1 MSRVSCALLITFG
14 ILAGPAAVAQSYS
27 YTASLLGGVGGSFD
41 ADPDPGF
48 GNPGF
53 QLGFSWL
60 TERKTHVGV
69 RLGRLDF
76 GSDRLES
83 LVDSDLTYLS
93 LAGEYRFTESYY
105 ESGVYLGLGLY
116 SVDGTPVTVGA
127 SDGDS
132 GLGLVLGVT
141 GEFPINRRFAI
152 LVDVAGHFAD
162 IDGAQ
167 TFATGLVGVG
177 YHF

>member
-1 MSRVSCALLITFG
+1 MSRVCCALLIAFG
-14 ILAGPAAVAQSYS
+14 VTVGPAALAQSYS
-27 YTASLLGGVGGSFD
+27 FTASLLGGVGGSFD

-60 TERKTHVGV
+60 TERKTQVGV

-76 GSDRLES
+76 GGERLEN
-83 LVDSDLTYLS
+83 LVESDLTYLT

-105 ESGVYLGLGLY
+105 ESGIYLGLGYY
-116 SVDGTPVTVGA
+116 SVDGTPVAAGA
-127 SDGDS
+127 DGDS
-132 GLGLVLGVT
+132 GIGVVLGIT
-141 GEFPINRRFAI
+141 GDFSINKQFTI
-152 LVDVAGHFAD
+152 LVDIAGHFAEL
-162 IDGAQ
+162 DGAQ
-167 TFATGLVGVG
+167 VFGTALVGVG